1 MQGKH
6 AGAFKVSADGTL
18 LRFGLKHGLTKPIL
32 FDLRAGIIKTSTV
45 PPVALYTAIFT
56 GLNVAHW
63 KNDVDPTLDNKRIQL
78 EPHERSYSLAV
89 RPDHK
94 GFLLGTEW
102 FLRSYDANGHVRWEE
117 EVPGTVWGL
126 NLARN
131 GKLVIAACSDG
142 TVRWYRWSDGK
153 QLLALLVHN
162 DGKRWIAWT
171 PIGYY
176 VSSVGAEDLIGW
188 HVNRGWQQ
196 PADFFPIAYFRK
208 YLNRPDI
215 VTLVLDTLDEDEA
228 IKRANLAAKRPKL
241 TKSIFSLL
249 PR

>member
-1 MQGKH
+1 MGRG
-6 AGAFKVSADGTL
+6 GARYG
-18 LRFGLKHGLTKPIL
+18 
-32 FDLRAGIIKTSTV
+32 
-45 PPVALYTAIFT
+45 
-56 GLNVAHW
+56 
-63 KNDVDPTLDNKRIQL
+63 
-78 EPHERSYSLAV
+78 
-89 RPDHK
+89 
-94 GFLLGTEW
+94 
-102 FLRSYDANGHVRWEE
+102 
-117 EVPGTVWGL
+117 
-126 NLARN
+126 LARN

-171 PIGYY
+171 PVGYC
-176 VSSVGAEDLIGW
+176 VSSVGADDLIGW